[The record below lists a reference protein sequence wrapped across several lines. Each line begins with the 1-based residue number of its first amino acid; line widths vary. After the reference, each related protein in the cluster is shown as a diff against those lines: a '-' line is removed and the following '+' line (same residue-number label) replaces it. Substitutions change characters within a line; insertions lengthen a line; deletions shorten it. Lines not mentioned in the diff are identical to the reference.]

1 MTTSANANTEPIILC
16 NAGTK
21 RADVQFG
28 GLQVHDFAKTT
39 AHATLDNVAPGLS
52 ERRKRMALD
61 YIEANL
67 SRDITLAE
75 IAGAA
80 ALSPYHFSRSFK
92 ATIGTTPVRYVWSR
106 RVELAK
112 RLLRTAMPLID
123 VAAAAG
129 FSSQIS
135 FTTAFK
141 QATGATPAAWLRTI

>member
-1 MTTSANANTEPIILC
+1 MTTDTSNDTEPIILC

-28 GLQVHDFAKTT
+28 ELQVHDFAHTT
-39 AHATLDNVAPGLS
+39 AHATLANLAPGLS
-52 ERRKRMALD
+52 ERRKRMALE

-92 ATIGTTPVRYVWSR
+92 AAMGTTPVRYVWHR

-112 RLLRTAMPLID
+112 RLLRTTMTLVD

-129 FSSQIS
+129 FGSQSS
-135 FTTAFK
+135 FTTAFR
-141 QATGATPAAWLRTI
+141 QATGATPAAWRRAI